1 MSAIYEENYFISMKK
16 LIFLKLFKDI
26 LVFFIIFSL
35 SLSIIVWVIQ
45 AVNFLDFV
53 SEDGHGFNIYF
64 SYTLLNFPKIYS
76 KLFLITFFISIIY
89 VIIKYE
95 ENNELIL
102 FWISGISKVEF
113 TINILKFSIFFFIAQ
128 ALLTIVIT
136 PITQDLAR
144 SYIRA
149 SNIDMFPSLISEKKF
164 IDTVSDLTI
173 YIDEIDRN
181 KNLMKNIFIKD
192 QSGGGEK
199 FQLIIA
205 KTGKIANY
213 NNNNILVL
221 KEGEIFNRNKSSYN
235 SFKFTNFEFN
245 LSKFTTKTTTIPKI
259 QETKTDT
266 LIKCVM
272 NNSYN
277 KNFTI
282 DSKQFVCQKGSTKNL
297 SEELLKRLY
306 LPLYLPLVS
315 LIGCLIIFK
324 SKEEKSF
331 NNFKILIFIFGFMVI
346 FFSEA
351 SIKFASNNVIN
362 NYLFFLIPIIFS
374 FLIYL
379 LFHKKFRYI
388 KVPIND

>member
-1 MSAIYEENYFISMKK
+1 MKK
-16 LIFLKLFKDI
+16 LIFLKLFRDI
-26 LVFFIIFSL
+26 LVFFTIFSL
-35 SLSIIVWVIQ
+35 SLSVIVWVIQ

-64 SYTLLNFPKIYS
+64 SYTLLNFPKIFS

-102 FWISGISKVEF
+102 FWISGISKIEF
-113 TINILKFSIFFFIAQ
+113 TLNILKFSIFFFIIQ
-128 ALLTIVIT
+128 ALLTIIIT
-136 PITQDLAR
+136 PVTQDLAR
-144 SYIRA
+144 SYIRS
-149 SNIDMFPSLISEKKF
+149 SNIDMFPSLIAEKKF

-173 YIDEIDRN
+173 YIDEIDRS

-192 QSGGGEK
+192 QSGGKEN

-205 KTGKIANY
+205 KDGKIINL
-213 NNNNILVL
+213 NNNNVLIL
-221 KEGEIFNRNKSSYN
+221 KEGEIFNRNKKSSN

-259 QETKTDT
+259 QETKTST
-266 LIKCVM
+266 LIKCAM

-277 KNFTI
+277 KNFEI
-282 DSKQFVCQKGSTKNL
+282 DKRFVCQKDSTKNV

-315 LIGCLIIFK
+315 LIGCLIVIK

-331 NNFKILIFIFGFMVI
+331 NNFKILIFLFGFMVI

-351 SIKFASNNVIN
+351 SIKFASNSMLN
-362 NYLFFLIPIIFS
+362 NYLFFLIPIILS
-374 FLIYL
+374 LLIYL
-379 LFHKKFRYI
+379 LFHKKLNYR
-388 KVPIND
+388 KVQIND

>member
-1 MSAIYEENYFISMKK
+1 MKK
-16 LIFLKLFKDI
+16 LIFRKLFKDI
-26 LVFFIIFSL
+26 LVFFIVFSL
-35 SLSIIVWVIQ
+35 SLSVIVWVIQ

-64 SYTLLNFPKIYS
+64 SYTLLNFPKIFS

-102 FWISGISKVEF
+102 FWITGISKVKF
-113 TINILKFSIFFFIAQ
+113 IINILKFSIFFFIIQ
-128 ALLTIVIT
+128 SLLTIIIT

-144 SYIRA
+144 SYIRS

-173 YIDEIDRN
+173 YIDEIDRS

-192 QSGGGEK
+192 QSGGEEN

-205 KTGKIANY
+205 KNGKITSL
-213 NNNNILVL
+213 NNNSILVL
-221 KEGEIFNRNKSSYN
+221 EDGEIFNRNKKTSN
-235 SFKFTNFEFN
+235 SFKFKNFEFN

-259 QETKTDT
+259 QETKTNI
-266 LIKCVM
+266 LIKCIL

-277 KNFTI
+277 KNFKI
-282 DSKQFVCQKGSTKNL
+282 DGKRFVCQKNSTKNV

-331 NNFKILIFIFGFMVI
+331 NNFKILIFLFGFIVI

-351 SIKFASNNVIN
+351 SIKFASDNVMQ

-374 FLIYL
+374 FFIYL
-379 LFHKKFRYI
+379 LFQKKFKYK
-388 KVPIND
+388 KVAIND

>member
-1 MSAIYEENYFISMKK
+1 MKK
-16 LIFLKLFKDI
+16 LIFLKLFRDI
-26 LVFFIIFSL
+26 LVFFIVFSL

-64 SYTLLNFPKIYS
+64 SYTLLNFPKIFS

-102 FWISGISKVEF
+102 FWITGISKVKF
-113 TINILKFSIFFFIAQ
+113 IINILKFSIFFFIIQ
-128 ALLTIVIT
+128 SLLTIIIT

-144 SYIRA
+144 SYIRS

-173 YIDEIDRN
+173 YIDEIDRS

-192 QSGGGEK
+192 QSAGEEN

-205 KTGKIANY
+205 KNGKITNF

-221 KEGEIFNRNKSSYN
+221 EEGEIFNRNKKSSN
-235 SFKFTNFEFN
+235 SFKFKNFEFN
-245 LSKFTTKTTTIPKI
+245 LSKFTTKTTIIPKI
-259 QETKTDT
+259 QETKTNI
-266 LIKCVM
+266 LIKCIM

-277 KNFTI
+277 KNFKI
-282 DSKQFVCQKGSTKNL
+282 DAKRFVCQKNSTKNV

-331 NNFKILIFIFGFMVI
+331 NNFKILIFLFGFIVI

-351 SIKFASNNVIN
+351 SIKFASDNVMQ

-374 FLIYL
+374 FFIYL
-379 LFHKKFRYI
+379 LFQKKLKYK
-388 KVPIND
+388 KVAIND

>member
-1 MSAIYEENYFISMKK
+1 MKK

-282 DSKQFVCQKGSTKNL
+282 DSKQFVCQKDSTKNL

>member
-1 MSAIYEENYFISMKK
+1 MKK
-16 LIFLKLFKDI
+16 LIFRKLFKDI
-26 LVFFIIFSL
+26 LVFFIVFSL
-35 SLSIIVWVIQ
+35 SLSVIVWVIQ

-64 SYTLLNFPKIYS
+64 SYTLLNFPKIFS

-102 FWISGISKVEF
+102 FWITGISKVKF
-113 TINILKFSIFFFIAQ
+113 IINILKFSIFFFIIQ
-128 ALLTIVIT
+128 SLLTIIIT

-144 SYIRA
+144 SYIRS
-149 SNIDMFPSLISEKKF
+149 SNIDMFPSLINEKKF

-192 QSGGGEK
+192 QSAGEEN

-205 KTGKIANY
+205 KNGKITSL
-213 NNNNILVL
+213 NNNSILVL
-221 KEGEIFNRNKSSYN
+221 EEGEIFNRNKNSSN
-235 SFKFTNFEFN
+235 SFKFKNFEFN

-259 QETKTDT
+259 QETKTNT
-266 LIKCVM
+266 LIKCIM

-277 KNFTI
+277 KNFKI
-282 DSKQFVCQKGSTKNL
+282 DSKRFVCQKNSTKNV

-331 NNFKILIFIFGFMVI
+331 NNFKILIFLFGFIVI

-351 SIKFASNNVIN
+351 SIKFASDNVMQ
-362 NYLFFLIPIIFS
+362 NYLFFLIPIVCS
-374 FLIYL
+374 FFIYL
-379 LFHKKFRYI
+379 LFQKKLKYK
-388 KVPIND
+388 KVAIND

>member
-26 LVFFIIFSL
+26 LIFFIVFSL

-76 KLFLITFFISIIY
+76 KLFLITFFISLIY

-102 FWISGISKVEF
+102 FWITGISKMKFAMNV
-113 TINILKFSIFFFIAQ
+113 LKFSIFFFIMQ
-128 ALLTIVIT
+128 AFLTIIIT

-144 SYIRA
+144 SYIRN

-181 KNLMKNIFIKD
+181 ENLMINIFIKD
-192 QSGGGEK
+192 QSSGGEN
-199 FQLIIA
+199 FQLIVA
-205 KTGKIANY
+205 KEGELVNI
-213 NNNNILVL
+213 NNNSVLILR
-221 KEGEIFNRNKSSYN
+221 EGEIFNKKKNSYN
-235 SFKFTNFEFN
+235 SFKFENLEFN
-245 LSKFTTKTTTIPKI
+245 LSRFTTKTTTIPKI
-259 QETKTDT
+259 QETETST
-266 LIKCVM
+266 LIKCIM

-277 KNFTI
+277 KSLRI
-282 DSKQFVCQKGSTKNL
+282 DKKRFVCDIYSTKNV

-306 LPLYLPLVS
+306 LPLYLPLIS
-315 LIGCLIIFK
+315 LIGCLIILK

-331 NNFKILIFIFGFMVI
+331 NNFKKLIFLFGFMVI

-351 SIKFASNNVIN
+351 SIKFASKDLIN
-362 NYLFFLIPIIFS
+362 NYLFFLMPIIFYFII
-374 FLIYL
+374 FL
-379 LFHKKFRYI
+379 FFQKKLKYKI
-388 KVPIND
+388 I

>member
-1 MSAIYEENYFISMKK
+1 MKK
-16 LIFLKLFKDI
+16 LIFRKLFKDI
-26 LVFFIIFSL
+26 LVFFIVFSL
-35 SLSIIVWVIQ
+35 SLSVIVWVIQ

-64 SYTLLNFPKIYS
+64 SYTLLNFPKIFS

-102 FWISGISKVEF
+102 FWITGISKVKF
-113 TINILKFSIFFFIAQ
+113 IINILKFSIFFFIIQ
-128 ALLTIVIT
+128 SLLTIIIT

-144 SYIRA
+144 SYIRS
-149 SNIDMFPSLISEKKF
+149 SNIDMFPSLITEKKF

-192 QSGGGEK
+192 QSAGEEN

-205 KTGKIANY
+205 KNGKITNL

-221 KEGEIFNRNKSSYN
+221 EEGEIFNRNKKSSN
-235 SFKFTNFEFN
+235 SFKFKNFEFN

-259 QETKTDT
+259 QETKTNI
-266 LIKCVM
+266 LIKCIM

-277 KNFTI
+277 KNFKI
-282 DSKQFVCQKGSTKNL
+282 DSKRFVCQKNSTKNV

-331 NNFKILIFIFGFMVI
+331 NNFKILIFLFGFIVI

-351 SIKFASNNVIN
+351 SIKFASDNVMQ

-374 FLIYL
+374 FFIYL
-379 LFHKKFRYI
+379 LFQKKLKYK
-388 KVPIND
+388 KVAIND